1 MISLFPIFADE
12 VPEAGMTQKPVELFH
27 IGPFAINN
35 SMIAEALACVLV
47 VTVVQIAMRQPKLV
61 PTGLQNFV
69 EWLVELMSNFL
80 EQLAGR
86 ETMQRGFWYF
96 GSLLVFILAENMLA
110 LFPGFGTFGWGHYT
124 SAPLTDGSWSS
135 WWENLWKFEVT
146 QPFLRG
152 ANANV
157 NVTAAYAAIFF
168 FMYFYWC
175 VRQAGVGGSL
185 FHIFGSKTKFANQI
199 VNWAFIV
206 IFFLVGWIEVFS
218 ILIIR
223 PIAFTFR
230 LFGNIF
236 GGEFLLDSMYKMAP
250 NFAFIILVPFYF
262 YELMVAFVQAFVFFA
277 LTAAFTGMITN
288 AGDHSEDSKD
298 GH

>member
-1 MISLFPIFADE
+1 MIAFPPIFADA
-12 VPEAGMTQKPVELFH
+12 VAPQGMTQKPVELFS
-27 IGPFAINN
+27 IGGFPVNN
-35 SMIAEALACVLV
+35 SMIAEALACALV
-47 VTVVQIAMRQPKLV
+47 ITVVQVGMRAPKLV
-61 PTGLQNFV
+61 PSGLQNFV
-69 EWLVELMSNFL
+69 EWIVELMSDFI
-80 EQLAGR
+80 ESLAGR
-86 ETMQRGFWYF
+86 ETMQRGFWF
-96 GSLLVFILAENMLA
+96 FASLFIFILAENTLA
-110 LFPGFGTFGWGHYT
+110 LVPGFGTIGWGHGT
-124 SAPLTDGSWSS
+124 
-135 WWENLWKFEVT
+135 NLWNFEVT

-175 VRQAGVGGSL
+175 IRQLGVGGSL
-185 FHIFGSKTKFANQI
+185 FHIFGSKVKFPNLI
-199 VNWAFIV
+199 LNWLFILV
-206 IFFLVGWIEVFS
+206 FFLVGWIEVLS

-230 LFGNIF
+230 LFGNIY

-262 YELMVAFVQAFVFFA
+262 YELLVAFVQAFVFFA

-288 AGDHSEDSKD
+288 AGDHSTESKD
-298 GH
+298 AH